1 MRIALP
7 VSDNRVAGHIMA
19 PEHFLIFD
27 VDAHGRGPVSRFQ
40 PPIDGQSAIPG
51 WLMSHGA
58 EVVIAQRM
66 GQDAR
71 SLLERGGVQ
80 VVTGV
85 PPRDPEWLVREFLA
99 GRLAD
104 PRAVRAREN

>member
-7 VSDNRVAGHIMA
+7 VADNRVAGHFGH

-27 VDAHGRGPVSRFQ
+27 VDEQGRGPVSRLQ
-40 PPIDGQSAIPG
+40 PPIHERGAIPR
-51 WLMSHGA
+51 WLLSHGA

-66 GQDAR
+66 GQAAR
-71 SLLERGGVQ
+71 LLLEQAGVQ

-104 PRAVRAREN
+104 LRLVCRQEH